1 MNFLHFSYL
10 YSMKRHIL
18 PIFFLLLLLPLSACG
33 KSYDYTA
40 HISELRSDI
49 FRAETDEFTVT
60 LSCVSREYPYAA
72 DGVACPRSDL
82 VEISLVPAEKAD
94 AYEVYFVTETGE
106 QGGEA
111 SFRNAFGDY
120 FFSESVTSFPEE
132 TVSMRV
138 VWGGETR
145 EVTATS
151 VKNDKTLS
159 CTEALDRAIAAEKDR
174 IDRMTDTVFLG
185 EFHVRLLRRDKNYYY
200 VGIVDKDGETLSL
213 LLDSETGEVLARR
226 DTRV

>member
-1 MNFLHFSYL
+1 MNFLPVSYL
-10 YSMKRHIL
+10 YSMKKHIF
-18 PIFFLLLLLPLSACG
+18 PIFFALLLLPLAACG
-33 KSYDYTA
+33 KPYDYTA

-82 VEISLVPAEKAD
+82 VEISLVPAQRTD
-94 AYEVYFVTETGE
+94 AYEVYFATETGE

-120 FFSESVTSFPEE
+120 FFSESVTSFPEK

-138 VWGGETR
+138 VWDGETR

-151 VKNDKTLS
+151 VKNERTLS
-159 CTEALDRAIAAEKDR
+159 CTEALDKALEAEADR
-174 IDRMTDTVFLG
+174 IARMTDTVFLG

-200 VGIVDKDGETLSL
+200 IGIVDRDGETLSL